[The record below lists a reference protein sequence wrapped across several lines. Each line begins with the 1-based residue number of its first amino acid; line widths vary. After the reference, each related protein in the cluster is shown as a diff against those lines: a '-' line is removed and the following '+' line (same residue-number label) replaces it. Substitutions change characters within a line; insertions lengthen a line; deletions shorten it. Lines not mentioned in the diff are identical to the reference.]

1 MNIPDGEYDID
12 LLVLGDEDD
21 SLLAL
26 RYGFIPD
33 SMDQTRAMSLFQTD
47 RVCVVE
53 AAVTERPG
61 IKLLPIIFEGQPQ
74 RQRPAS
80 NGADSFY
87 LTVSDGR
94 AQLRRLL
101 NTVRVNK
108 SRNADKWRSTIAGWR
123 ASASQSLDFPDLL
136 GVAAEEERG
145 AKKASSE
152 GRATPKPVQGVAPLS
167 KGAGAPTGAGRR
179 TGAET
184 ASSLAANRTAAAN
197 KTGAANKTA
206 GLAAN
211 SVNSL
216 AANKTTNTGVS
227 AKKGQAATGQAAAG
241 ATAEA
246 LRNQPVKPES
256 GLLKDIHS
264 GRTSDAARENPSGR
278 QQKQKDAERERKNGG
293 STTSG
298 SLLKRDSKK
307 GDAQGLASGP
317 RRSMPKP
324 ASKRPPTAS
333 NDIISVSD
341 FEDLETSSPP
351 KEHAA
356 QGDMDDDF
364 EDLENQLQEVLESES
379 EQSDFAPI
387 VVQVSE
393 DEPKRAADIASR
405 SAGRKP
411 MSLRELYGGGR
422 NDDMSS
428 SEEE

>member
-152 GRATPKPVQGVAPLS
+152 GRGTPKPVQGAAPLS
-167 KGAGAPTGAGRR
+167 KGAGTPTGAGRR

-184 ASSLAANRTAAAN
+184 SSGLAAIRTA
-197 KTGAANKTA
+197 AANKTA

-211 SVNSL
+211 VVNSL
-216 AANKTTNTGVS
+216 AANKTTNTGVA
-227 AKKGQAATGQAAAG
+227 AKKGQGQAATRQG
-241 ATAEA
+241 AAEAAAEA
-246 LRNQPVKPES
+246 LRNQPAKPES

-264 GRTSDAARENPSGR
+264 GRTSNAPRENSSGR
-278 QQKQKDAERERKNGG
+278 PQKQKDAEGERKNGG

-317 RRSMPKP
+317 RRNIPKP

>member
-12 LLVLGDEDD
+12 LSVLGDEDD
-21 SLLAL
+21 SSLAL

-61 IKLLPIIFEGQPQ
+61 IKSLPIIFEGQPQ

-94 AQLRRLL
+94 AQLRRLS

-108 SRNADKWRSTIAGWR
+108 SRNADKWRGTIAGWR
-123 ASASQSLDFPDLL
+123 ASASQSLDFPDVS

-145 AKKASSE
+145 AKKARSE
-152 GRATPKPVQGVAPLS
+152 GRGTPKPVQGAAPP

-184 ASSLAANRTAAAN
+184 SSGSAAIRTAAAN
-197 KTGAANKTA
+197 KTAGSAANV
-206 GLAAN
+206 
-211 SVNSL
+211 VNSS
-216 AANKTTNTGVS
+216 AANKTTNTGVA
-227 AKKGQAATGQAAAG
+227 AKKGQGQAATRQG
-241 ATAEA
+241 AAEAAAEA
-246 LRNQPVKPES
+246 LRNQPAKPES
-256 GLLKDIHS
+256 GSSKDMHS
-264 GRTSDAARENPSGR
+264 GRTSDTRENPSGR
-278 QQKQKDAERERKNGG
+278 QQKQKDAEGERKNGG

-298 SLLKRDSKK
+298 SSLKRDSKK

-351 KEHAA
+351 KEHVA